1 MLRYEPIYDITADAG
16 IRVYAFSQDQL
27 ICNSVKAMVNEM
39 VSLQKVQ
46 PKEEVTLEVESVG
59 FPYLIADVLNKV
71 LYLFDVKKFVP
82 SECKVVKLTPD
93 GTKVKLLLKGEKYD
107 PQRHGRK
114 LLIKAATY
122 HRLKVEEGEK
132 RLTAEVIFDI

>member
-16 IRVYAFSQDQL
+16 VRVYASSLEEL
-27 ICNSVKAMVNEM
+27 ICNSVMAMVNEM
-39 VSLQKVQ
+39 VELSKVQ
-46 PKEEVTLEVESVG
+46 PKEEVTLEVDSVG

-82 SECKVVKLTPD
+82 ARCSVLELSPD
-93 GTKVKLLLKGEKYD
+93 GTKVRLLLKGESYN
-107 PQRHGRK
+107 PQRHGKK

-122 HRLKVEEGEK
+122 HRLKMEKGKEGF
-132 RLTAEVIFDI
+132 TAEVIFDI